1 MSRRRACCSWGGE
14 AGETGVVPWRL
25 YGVAVMQAGVSES
38 AWARQQPLRWI
49 GDFLLANFNC
59 FASKL
64 QLADVALSFVTTAFT
79 QSAPCESVKRRRGFP
94 LSVAVRA
101 QGKSTIAR
109 TARPFYVNIPRKL
122 LAIIHP
128 IPTQNPAAAAF
139 LNDASSGWLRPDWIR
154 PPRHADTRLAHR

>member
-1 MSRRRACCSWGGE
+1 M
-14 AGETGVVPWRL
+14 VPWRL

-49 GDFLLANFNC
+49 GDFSLANFNC

-79 QSAPCESVKRRRGFP
+79 QSAPCESVKRRRVFP

-122 LAIIHP
+122 LAIHHARSLDE
-128 IPTQNPAAAAF
+128 NPPAAAF
-139 LNDASSGWLRPDWIR
+139 LNDASSGWLRSDWDSPA
-154 PPRHADTRLAHR
+154 PPRGHAFGTSVA